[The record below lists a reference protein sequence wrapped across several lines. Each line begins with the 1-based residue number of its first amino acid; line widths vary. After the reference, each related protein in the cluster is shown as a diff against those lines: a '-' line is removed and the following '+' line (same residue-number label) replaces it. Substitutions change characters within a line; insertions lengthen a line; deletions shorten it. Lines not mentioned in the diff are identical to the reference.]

1 MAKTVKLTQEHL
13 VLLNELQQRQ
23 TLLREELAAVGQI
36 KLNIKLRETQIEV
49 FYSENIN
56 KEKEIAKVLEQTYGR
71 GNVNI
76 DTGEFTPLQ

>member
-13 VLLNELQQRQ
+13 ELLNELQQRQ
-23 TLLREELAAVGQI
+23 ALLKEELAAVGQI

-56 KEKEIAKVLEQTYGR
+56 KEKEIAKVLEQTYGK

>member
-13 VLLNELQQRQ
+13 ELLNELQQRQ
-23 TLLREELAAVGQI
+23 ALLKEELAAIGQI

>member
-13 VLLNELQQRQ
+13 ELLNELQQRQ
-23 TLLREELAAVGQI
+23 ALLKEELAAVGQI

>member
-13 VLLNELQQRQ
+13 ELLNELQQRQ
-23 TLLREELAAVGQI
+23 ALLKEELAAIGQI

-56 KEKEIAKVLEQTYGR
+56 KEKEIAKVLEQTYGK

>member
-36 KLNIKLRETQIEV
+36 KLNIKLRETQI
-49 FYSENIN
+49 
-56 KEKEIAKVLEQTYGR
+56 
-71 GNVNI
+71 
-76 DTGEFTPLQ
+76 